1 MCVRKVRTT
10 YQWVSKRI
18 AYATAVSVGML
29 NLDMVVAAV
38 FEPDCVRITRNVSHI
53 GGVGA

>member
-1 MCVRKVRTT
+1 M
-10 YQWVSKRI
+10 SKRI
-18 AYATAVSVGML
+18 AYTTAVSVGML
-29 NLDMVVAAV
+29 NLDVLVVAV